1 VSFQRYI
8 AIYRLQMEQEIMTN
22 NGCTLNLKTM
32 EELKQKI
39 VTKAEE
45 LRYLLSELPT
55 MEEIVKTTN
64 SVIYDLEDFKEY
76 ANEFL
81 DLKKELNTD

>member
-1 VSFQRYI
+1 
-8 AIYRLQMEQEIMTN
+8 
-22 NGCTLNLKTM
+22 
-32 EELKQKI
+32 
-39 VTKAEE
+39 
-45 LRYLLSELPT
+45 

>member
-1 VSFQRYI
+1 
-8 AIYRLQMEQEIMTN
+8 MTN
-22 NGCTLNLKTM
+22 NGCTFKFKKM